1 MTDWDK
7 LRHAAATS
15 DMSDLH
21 LNELT
26 DLALAGKRLA
36 EAEHRLQRARAER
49 DSCAQADPPSS
60 PAITLTVK
68 EVHAALAGRDAALT
82 DWDATQKGKP

>member
-21 LNELT
+21 VDELAN
-26 DLALAGKRLA
+26 LALAGKRLA

-49 DSCAQADPPSS
+49 DSCAQGDQPSS
-60 PAITLTVK
+60 PAISLTAK
-68 EVHAALAGRDAALT
+68 EVDASEAGRDAALMA
-82 DWDATQKGKP
+82 WDATQQGTP

>member
-15 DMSDLH
+15 DVSDLQVD
-21 LNELT
+21 ELA

-36 EAEHRLQRARAER
+36 EAEHRLKRARAER
-49 DSCAQADPPSS
+49 DSCAQADQPSWS
-60 PAITLTVK
+60 AISLTAK
-68 EVHAALAGRDAALT
+68 EVDASEAGRDAALMA
-82 DWDATQKGKP
+82 WDAAQKGRP